1 MSTMKIWDLHM
12 TYDGPMTE
20 EFAQGT
26 KHLAESI
33 AQESG
38 VVWKIWTLDEST
50 GDFGSTY
57 LFRDLAA
64 LEAYKAMHVKRLE
77 AIGVTVTS
85 DHVFDIMEDLSAI
98 THAPLG
104 EVA

>member
-12 TYDGPMTE
+12 TYNGPMTQ
-20 EFAQGT
+20 EFAEGT
-26 KHLAESI
+26 KQLAHSI
-33 AQESG
+33 AQDPG
-38 VVWKIWTLDEST
+38 VIWKIWTIDQNS

-64 LEAYKAMHVKRLE
+64 LDTYKAMHVKRLA

-98 THAPLG
+98 TNAPLG
-104 EVA
+104 DAA

>member
-12 TYDGPMTE
+12 TYDGPMNE
-20 EFAQGT
+20 EFFQDT
-26 KHLAESI
+26 NRLAESI
-33 AQESG
+33 AQETG
-38 VVWKIWTLDEST
+38 VIWKIWTLDEST

-64 LEAYKAMHVKRLE
+64 LETYKAMHVQRLE
-77 AIGVTVTS
+77 AIGVTVAS

-104 EVA
+104 ETV